1 MANIPI
7 YIPTYINS
15 PEYTP
20 VNVQPRLLFFNGM
33 LDCESYYIESASA
46 FGGISRE
53 QTAFPYFDNYNVV
66 TGSFPTVNSKSLL
79 FYNEEPVYGEL
90 PDESL
95 YSTYWS
101 NYVQLIY
108 NPRTKLLNASAII
121 PLADYFK
128 MELNDIVEFR
138 SNYYHLRAIND
149 YNIKNGE
156 CSIQLLG
163 PILSDSLIIPRFY
176 HERCMGY
183 SITEC
188 AAACLDYWTTCGVR
202 LFYEY
207 CMGYSADDCS
217 LACIDAQTCPTTTTS
232 TTTTTAAPSTT
243 TTTVAPIGIEYLV
256 VAGGG
261 ASGADAAGGGGGGG
275 LLSGSIVLSPFPTL
289 YTIKVGLGGSTMGA
303 NGETSSISFPSA
315 SIAIGGGGGGSNQ
328 NSGSVGGSG
337 GGNGGSTSF
346 TIDNNII
353 GQGNRGG
360 AGNGSDGQPR
370 GAGGGGGASQVGGNA
385 FEVGRFQNSYSGG
398 PGGSGSQ
405 WLDGNFYAGGGGG
418 GGNGNNFGS
427 GPGGL
432 GGPGGGGNGGN
443 ALNAPTGVTGS
454 VNTGGGGG
462 GSFTFKAGGSGI
474 VKLRYFGS
482 GSQAIGGEIS
492 YSGSYTYHT
501 FTASGEFYYPSQ
513 PARVPLDYLVV
524 AGGGNSSGGG
534 GGAGGFISG
543 SFEMYKFT
551 TSSIIVGE
559 GAPAIGTSASG
570 SNSSLSNPF
579 LVQTAIGGGGGSTY
593 QGQNTQRNG
602 GSGGGGTYLQG
613 PGTGT
618 ITQGNNGGNGS
629 EIGGAGGGGG
639 ASQAGLSGVAAKG
652 GNGGSGSLWIDGN
665 FYAGGG
671 GGASILPSTFL
682 PGGLGGPGGG
692 GNGGNAQNDNPTGSA
707 GTPNTGGGA
716 GASASSRAGGSG
728 IVKLRYQGPPQAT
741 GGIITQVGAY
751 TYHTFISGSSNF
763 TFNQSF

>member
-15 PEYTP
+15 AEYTP
-20 VNVQPRLLFFNGM
+20 VNVQPRLLFYNG
-33 LDCESYYIESASA
+33 LLNCEKYYIESASA
-46 FGGISRE
+46 FGGISKE

-66 TGSFPTVNSKSLL
+66 TGSFPTTDSTSLL
-79 FYNEEPVYGEL
+79 FFNEEPVYGEL

-121 PLADYFK
+121 PLADYFD

-188 AAACLDYWTTCGVR
+188 AAACLDYWTTCGVQ
-202 LFYEY
+202 LYYEY
-207 CMGYSADDCS
+207 CMGYSADNCS

-243 TTTVAPIGIEYLV
+243 TTTVAPIAIEYLV

-261 ASGADAAGGGGGGG
+261 ASGGDIGAGGGAGG

-289 YTIKVGLGGSTMGA
+289 YTIKVGLGGSTIGA
-303 NGETSSISFPSA
+303 NGQTSSISFPSA
-315 SIAIGGGGGGSNQ
+315 SIAIGGGGGAT
-328 NSGSVGGSG
+328 NSGIPSVGGSG
-337 GGNGGSTSF
+337 GGISLAGSPGANG
-346 TIDNNII
+346 ID

-360 AGNGSDGQPR
+360 DGGAAG
-370 GAGGGGGASQVGGNA
+370 GGGGGASQIGGNA
-385 FEVGRFQNSYSGG
+385 RALGFNSDAGG
-398 PGGSGSQ
+398 NGGSGSQ
-405 WLDGNFYAGGGGG
+405 WLDGIFYAGGGGG

-462 GSFTFKAGGSGI
+462 ASFTFKAGGSGI

-482 GSQAIGGEIS
+482 GSQAVGGQIS

-501 FTASGEFYYPSQ
+501 FTASGEFYYPSE
-513 PARVPLDYLVV
+513 PAKVLLDYLVV
-524 AGGGNSSGGG
+524 GGGGNAAGGG
-534 GGAGGFISG
+534 GGAGGMITG
-543 SFEMYKFT
+543 SFQMYKFT
-551 TSSIIVGE
+551 TSSMIVGE

-570 SNSSLSNPF
+570 SNSSLSNPY
-579 LVQTAIGGGGGSTY
+579 LVKTALGGGGGSTY

-618 ITQGNNGGNGS
+618 ITQGNNGGNTVDVA
-629 EIGGAGGGGG
+629 AGVGVG
-639 ASQAGLSGVAAKG
+639 ASQSGFNGVASQG

-671 GGASILPSTFL
+671 GGASINPSIFL

-716 GASASSRAGGSG
+716 GSSAGARAGGSG
-728 IVKLRYQGPPQAT
+728 IVKLRYEGPPQAT